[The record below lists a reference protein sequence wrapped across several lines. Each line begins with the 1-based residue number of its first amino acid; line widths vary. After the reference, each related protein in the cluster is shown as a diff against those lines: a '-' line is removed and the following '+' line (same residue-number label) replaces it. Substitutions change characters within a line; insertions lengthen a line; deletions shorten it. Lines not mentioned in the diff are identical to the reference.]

1 LTAGAQIR
9 GFHQTMP
16 TRAERLADHFIKAT
30 GIAAVYVDGA
40 GAIGTFANVGL
51 DAPIGC
57 AVLCRARGKTPS
69 KCWR

>member
-16 TRAERLADHFIKAT
+16 ARAERLADHFIKAT

-51 DAPIGC
+51 GGIGRRPRMGR
-57 AVLCRARGKTPS
+57 VSRLGLQE
-69 KCWR
+69 